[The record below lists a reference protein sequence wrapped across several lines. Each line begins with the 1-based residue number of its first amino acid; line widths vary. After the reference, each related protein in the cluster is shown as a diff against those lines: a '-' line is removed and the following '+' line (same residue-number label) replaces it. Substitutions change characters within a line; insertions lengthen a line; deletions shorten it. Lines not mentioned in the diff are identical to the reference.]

1 MRKFQEKLRDGKPA
15 LGTMI
20 TGGPQLIDYI
30 AQAGFDFVI
39 PDLMLTGIDWDTLAY
54 MTRACHAENMGC
66 LPRLQSFPFAGSG
79 DDNRLVVDAARALAL
94 RVDGVSMSVRSV
106 GEVRQV
112 VGLHGDWHRGV
123 APTSAEQVQS
133 LEVRSRQQTLIMASI
148 ESKSSIAQADEI
160 IDVENLSGIFI
171 AWHDFTKSIGYP
183 LQIEHPEVLKVAE
196 RIVKRARSRGLIV
209 LANTGFLFPDIES
222 NAQRV
227 KRMAEMGIQLIMVQL
242 AEWIVRS
249 TLAQIGARVEEL
261 GARVADAP

>member
-1 MRKFQEKLRDGKPA
+1 MRKFRQKIEEGKPA

-66 LPRLQSFPFAGSG
+66 LPRLQSFPFAGAG
-79 DDNRLVVDAARALAL
+79 DDNRIVVDAARALAL
-94 RVDGVSMSVRSV
+94 RVDGVSVSVRSV

-123 APTSAEQVQS
+123 APTSAAQVRALEAQS
-133 LEVRSRQQTLIMASI
+133 KKESLIMASI
-148 ESKSSIAQADEI
+148 ESRESLDQAEEI
-160 IDVENLSGIFI
+160 IDVPNLTGIFI
-171 AWHDFTKSIGYP
+171 AWHDFTRSVGYP
-183 LQIEHPEVLKVAE
+183 LQIEHPEVLKAAD
-196 RIVKRARSRGLIV
+196 RIVRRARDRGLVV

-222 NAQRV
+222 NAQRI
-227 KRMAEMGIQLIMVQL
+227 KRMAEMGIQMIMVQL

-249 TLAQIGARVEEL
+249 TLAQIGDRVGELQARVS
-261 GARVADAP
+261 R